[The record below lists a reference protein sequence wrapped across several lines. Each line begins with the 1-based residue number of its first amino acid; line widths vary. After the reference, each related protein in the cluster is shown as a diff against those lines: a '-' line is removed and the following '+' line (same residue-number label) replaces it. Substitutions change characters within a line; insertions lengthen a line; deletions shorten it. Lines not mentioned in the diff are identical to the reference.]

1 MSGNDLFFASLQG
14 VIEIVRQHVDKLDAR
29 GVEQHGDGGDE
40 HDGENV
46 AAQCRQRPPW
56 KHAEVGQVPGPR
68 QPHRRRGLE
77 RPAVGPGLGKCDA
90 GEGKGEMGHGN
101 SGEQDAR

>member
-29 GVEQHGDGGDE
+29 GVEQHGG
-40 HDGENV
+40 
-46 AAQCRQRPPW
+46 
-56 KHAEVGQVPGPR
+56 
-68 QPHRRRGLE
+68 GLE

-101 SGEQDAR
+101 SCEQDAR